1 MIAAPDGAIWLSVA
15 GNAGMARGGSGDL
28 LAGVIGSLLVQ
39 ARDRLRDG
47 SLSVAAVAAAGVYL
61 HGAAGDRCAAVR
73 GEYGMLPSGHSA
85 RALRRNARVVGQ
97 QNGAG
102 EHIRAPLIDS
112 AESEQG
118 SEPCARRG
126 ACPFYRRAAFLSRYP
141 RVTCRP
147 RLPETAGK
155 ADTAGRKALVV
166 RTATPPEQPEAVS
179 PAYSPKPPLTSEAIS
194 CIISRVFAI
203 LVARRSRAG
212 EDMPWI

>member
-1 MIAAPDGAIWLSVA
+1 MPRIRSCGTHRCCRNPNRAVVLTPHPAEMARLTGLSVSAVLADLPGIAADFAGLHGVTVVLKDAHTVIAGPDGAIWLSVA

-73 GEYGMLPSGHSA
+73 GEYGDASLGHSA

-102 EHIRAPLIDS
+102 EHIRAPLLDS
-112 AESEQG
+112 GGTGTGEANHAPGGGLSLLPPG
-118 SEPCARRG
+118 GFC
-126 ACPFYRRAAFLSRYP
+126 CPGT
-141 RVTCRP
+141 RV
-147 RLPETAGK
+147 
-155 ADTAGRKALVV
+155 
-166 RTATPPEQPEAVS
+166 
-179 PAYSPKPPLTSEAIS
+179 
-194 CIISRVFAI
+194 
-203 LVARRSRAG
+203 
-212 EDMPWI
+212 